1 MNIIS
6 EDGRWKLEQGGI
18 MTLIEWND
26 FVEETLT
33 RLIAMTV
40 ESSTG
45 IVKPDE
51 LIEEMQS
58 ILNELK

>member
-1 MNIIS
+1 
-6 EDGRWKLEQGGI
+6 